1 MNLVAPRDRTW
12 FRVELVSMDPQCA
25 DISIALYR
33 QATGAG
39 PVGIVHTYSRA
50 EGAAERAAFV
60 AGAMRTLGDL
70 EPVGDDGSTV
80 VFRCGTW
87 HAALAR
93 RLFLEAVKVDQ
104 TSPVEARPLALLDR
118 KTGQQITIERIGT
131 GTYRISA
138 PSLNEEPSRAPAV
151 TRGLRKLAELSA
163 SDDETT
169 IEFACGHDHD
179 ALVGLLL
186 PRAVNVREAL
196 REEELT
202 SSRGMLTAPG
212 ASE

>member
-1 MNLVAPRDRTW
+1 MTLVAPRDRTW

-33 QATGAG
+33 QETPTG

-70 EPVGDDGSTV
+70 EPAGDDGLTI

-93 RLFLEAVKVDQ
+93 RLFLEAVKLDQ
-104 TSPVEARPLALLDR
+104 TEPVVVRPLALVDR
-118 KTGQQITIERIGT
+118 KTGQSIAIERT
-131 GTYRISA
+131 GVATYQVSA
-138 PSLNEEPSRAPAV
+138 ASLNDEPSRAPAV
-151 TRGLRKLAELSA
+151 TRGLRKLAELPA

-169 IEFACGHDHD
+169 IEFACGHDHA

-202 SSRGMLTAPG
+202 AGRGMLTAPG